1 MLKITD
7 EAKVL
12 LTELL
17 AENNCDCLL
26 VGLQPSCCGTSLD
39 LSLTSKEPID
49 HPITINGISVI
60 MDEAGKARSKN
71 ITLSVENGEL
81 VILGDTSSGC
91 C

>member
-7 EAKVL
+7 EAKAL

-26 VGLQPSCCGTSLD
+26 VGLQQSCCGTSLD
-39 LSLTSKEPID
+39 LSLTSKEPTD
-49 HPITINGISVI
+49 RPTVIN
-60 MDEAGKARSKN
+60 D

-81 VILGDTSSGC
+81 VILGDPSSGC